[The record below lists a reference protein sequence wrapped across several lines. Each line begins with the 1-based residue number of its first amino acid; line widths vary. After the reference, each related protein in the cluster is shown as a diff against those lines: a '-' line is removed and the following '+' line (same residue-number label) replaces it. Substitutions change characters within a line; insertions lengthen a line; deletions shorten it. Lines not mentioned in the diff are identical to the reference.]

1 MTQNVQPLREGQR
14 LRVLVVED
22 ESDIREL
29 IRFNLEREGFAVE
42 EVGDGAL
49 ALERLER
56 RLPDLVVLDLMLPGM
71 PGLELCRKI
80 RATQRSA
87 SLPIL
92 IVTART
98 SEIDRVLGLESGA
111 DDYIVKPFSPRELVA
126 RIRAVLRRAHPGL
139 AGESR
144 GLYQRGRLTMD
155 FDTYQV
161 FVEGKPR
168 ELALREFELLRF
180 FVNHPMRVYSR
191 EQLLDQVWGRDTFV
205 EPRTVDVHV
214 RRLRQAIERDD
225 SQPELLLT
233 VRSVGYRFSPEA
245 LD

>member
-80 RATQRSA
+80 RATERSA
-87 SLPIL
+87 SLPVL

-144 GLYQRGRLTMD
+144 GTYQRGRLTMD

-225 SQPELLLT
+225 SQPELILT
-233 VRSVGYRFSPEA
+233 VRSVGYRFNPEA